1 MTTTRNPT
9 TTGGPES
16 AGTPASTAP
25 RTTRALRGPGG
36 LSLRLDVRACG
47 VVAALLAVALTAGVM
62 LIGTGDFPI
71 PASDV
76 LRTLVGRGERGQEF
90 VVRELRLPR
99 VLVGLLVGACLGL
112 GGALFQAVS
121 RNPLGSPDVLGLS
134 QGAAAGALT
143 VIVLFS
149 GSAGAVTLGALAGG
163 LMTGLALYLL
173 AWKQGVHGYRL
184 VLVGIGV
191 SAVVTAVNGYLIT
204 KADFVDAARAVV
216 WMTGSLNGRDW
227 TQVWPLLALCAV
239 LLPLVLANARG
250 LRMLEMGDDVA
261 GALGVRAG
269 RVRLL
274 LTASAVLL
282 TSAATAAAGPVA
294 FVALTAPQ
302 LARRLTLPRFLN
314 GAGGAPLPGPNLVPS
329 LCMGAAL
336 LVTADWASQ
345 RAFGA
350 DQLPVGVVT
359 GVLGGVHLLW
369 LLVTERRA
377 GRL

>member
-1 MTTTRNPT
+1 MKTHHP
-9 TTGGPES
+9 
-16 AGTPASTAP
+16 P
-25 RTTRALRGPGG
+25 RTRALRTPGG
-36 LSLRLDVRACG
+36 LSFRLDVRTVT
-47 VVAALLAVALTAGVM
+47 VVALLVLVALTASVA
-62 LIGTGDFPI
+62 LIGTGDLPI
-71 PASDV
+71 PAADV
-76 LRTLVGRGERGQEF
+76 LRTLTGNGSRVQEF

-112 GGALFQAVS
+112 GGALFQSVS
-121 RNPLGSPDVLGLS
+121 RNPLGSPEVLGLS
-134 QGAAAGALT
+134 QGATAGALV

-149 GSAGAVTLGALAGG
+149 GGATAVTLGALVGG
-163 LMTGLALYLL
+163 LATGLAIYLL
-173 AWKQGVHGYRL
+173 AWKRGVHGYRL

-191 SAVVTAVNGYLIT
+191 SAVVTAVNGYLLT
-204 KADFVDAARAVV
+204 KADFTDAARAVV

-227 TQVWPLLALCAV
+227 TQVGPLALLCA
-239 LLPLVLANARG
+239 LLVPLVLANARG

-261 GALGVRAG
+261 YALGVRVE

-274 LTASAVLL
+274 LMVSAVLL
-282 TSAATAAAGPVA
+282 TAAATAAAGPIA

-302 LARRLTLPRFLN
+302 LARRLTRS
-314 GAGGAPLPGPNLVPS
+314 PGPNLVPS

-359 GVLGGVHLLW
+359 GVLGGLYLLW

-377 GRL
+377 GRI